1 MFIPFWCW
9 TANTDLPPSSKPYK
23 VTIWV
28 TIFNVHSKIPKNPK
42 IPNKI
47 RVVFQ
52 VLGWCQMWTN
62 TISLWQVADRDINEK
77 KNLAPQQRP
86 AVQGALDHHWQR
98 FVEIR
103 EIYPDGLSMN
113 FFFGFNNAQLVRK
126 LVQAVS
132 RFQPS
137 SPHWQQSLTVQLS
150 KIFCHMTPSQI

>member
-1 MFIPFWCW
+1 MSYHIQCFLEMNIEYG
-9 TANTDLPPSSKPYK
+9 NSSYK